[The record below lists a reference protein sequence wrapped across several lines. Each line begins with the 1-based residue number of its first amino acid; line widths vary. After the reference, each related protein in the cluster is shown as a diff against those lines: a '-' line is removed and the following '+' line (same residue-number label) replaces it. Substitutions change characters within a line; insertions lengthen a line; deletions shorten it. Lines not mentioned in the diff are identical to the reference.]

1 MNLFRYLKENMLWN
15 QLKDKLEPALNNIQD
30 LISDYILV
38 GDNKLIDLTNIELQL
53 NTIVEAFKELAFE
66 YTPELVPDEDE
77 EVFKNILNKFKDQV
91 AYFLNNY
98 DEKLF
103 EQFNVQIQYILN
115 LIEVHK
121 ASLKE
126 DNDEI

>member
-1 MNLFRYLKENMLWN
+1 MNLFRYLKENMLLN

-53 NTIVEAFKELAFE
+53 NTIVEAFKELGFE

-77 EVFKNILNKFKDQV
+77 EIFKNILDKFKDQV

>member
-1 MNLFRYLKENMLWN
+1 MNLFRYLKENMLLN

-53 NTIVEAFKELAFE
+53 NTIVEAFKELGFE

-77 EVFKNILNKFKDQV
+77 DVFKNILDKFKDQV
-91 AYFLNNY
+91 TYFLNNY

>member
-1 MNLFRYLKENMLWN
+1 MNLFRYLKENMLLN
-15 QLKDKLEPALNNIQD
+15 QLKDKLEPALNNTQD
-30 LISDYILV
+30 LISDYVLV

-53 NTIVEAFKELAFE
+53 NTIVEAFKELGFE

-77 EVFKNILNKFKDQV
+77 EVFKNILDKFKDQV